1 MARSCNP
8 FLWADIRGRAA
19 LGRSSRDPT
28 ALPRKNWG
36 WRPSTKA
43 VPALESYGCGTLV
56 FWSASFILALLAFS
70 AFAMGRLMGFGG
82 RGGVSWGP
90 RGLSWLPG
98 SPGMGSLNCSLIRPD
113 GRPRRPRAGGET
125 SHGPPEWVS
134 HASRR
139 VPCLL
144 VSLQAASPPTINF
157 VKCSFGLG
165 TLRADC
171 SGSKLS

>member
-8 FLWADIRGRAA
+8 FFEADIRGGAA
-19 LGRSSRDPT
+19 LGRCSVGAT
-28 ALPRKNWG
+28 ALLRSNWG
-36 WRPSTKA
+36 WRPPIEA

-90 RGLSWLPG
+90 RGFLSWLPG
-98 SPGMGSLNCSLIRPD
+98 QPNMGSLNCSLIRPD
-113 GRPRRPRAGGET
+113 GGPWRPRAGGQT
-125 SHGPPEWVS
+125 SHGPPEWAS

-139 VPCLL
+139 FPAC
-144 VSLQAASPPTINF
+144 
-157 VKCSFGLG
+157 
-165 TLRADC
+165 
-171 SGSKLS
+171 